1 MKKALWI
8 AGGIAVVIG
17 IVVAVA
23 WPSRWEILSE
33 QLESSAMSEPFVGI
47 TNNGAIEPDLF
58 EIRQT
63 GVSAAPMVDA
73 ARAFLASLTDT
84 QRTSVQFPVDDPE
97 WRKWMNPHFYIR
109 QGVAF
114 LDMDDSQRAAAFE
127 MMGAGLSVKG
137 FTLARDIMKLNTT
150 LAELNDN
157 DFEEYGEWRYW
168 ITIMGEPSYDQPW
181 GWQLDGHHLI
191 INYFVLGDQVVM
203 TPLFVGSEPVIATSG
218 KYQGVAILQ
227 DEQRLGLEVMRSL
240 TDAQVAEAVLESQK
254 TGNNNLAEFFKDN
267 VIIDYAGT
275 SVANFSREQQRKL
288 MDLVSLY
295 IGNMDVGH
303 AQNRMQMLAAHLDET
318 YFAWVGG
325 LEDDSVYYY
334 RVHSP
339 VLLIEFD
346 HQKPI
351 GLRHLTDSTLP
362 QRDHVHAVV
371 RTPNGNDYGKDLLRQ
386 HLERYPHVGTAAT

>member
-33 QLESSAMSEPFVGI
+33 QLESSAMAEPFVGI
-47 TNNGAIEPDLF
+47 TNNGAIEPHLF
-58 EIRQT
+58 EIQQT
-63 GVSAAPMVDA
+63 GVSTAPMADA
-73 ARAFLASLTDT
+73 ARSFLASLTDT
-84 QRTSVQFPVDDPE
+84 QRMSVQFPVDDPE

-127 MMGAGLSVKG
+127 MMQAGLSVKG

-150 LAELNDN
+150 LAELNDH

-203 TPLFVGSEPVIATSG
+203 TPLFVGSEPVIATLG

-254 TGNNNLAEFFKDN
+254 TENNNLAEFFKDN

-275 SVANFSREQQRKL
+275 SVADFSREQQRKL
-288 MDLVSLY
+288 MDLVALY
-295 IGNMDVGH
+295 IGNTDVGH

-346 HQKPI
+346 HQKPV

-386 HLERYPHVGTAAT
+386 HLERYPHRSG

>member
-8 AGGIAVVIG
+8 AGGIAVVIA

-33 QLESSAMSEPFVGI
+33 QLESSAMAEPFVGI
-47 TNNGAIEPDLF
+47 TNNGAIEPHLF

-63 GVSAAPMVDA
+63 GVSTAPMADA
-73 ARAFLASLTDT
+73 ARSFLASLTDT
-84 QRTSVQFPVDDPE
+84 QRMSVQFPVDDPE

-127 MMGAGLSVKG
+127 MMQAGLSVKG

-203 TPLFVGSEPVIATSG
+203 TPLFVGSEPVIATLG

-240 TDAQVAEAVLESQK
+240 TDVQVAEAVLESQK
-254 TGNNNLAEFFKDN
+254 TENNNLAEFFKDN
-267 VIIDYAGT
+267 VIVDYAGT
-275 SVANFSREQQRKL
+275 SVADFSREQQRKL
-288 MDLVSLY
+288 MDLVALY
-295 IGNMDVGH
+295 IGNTDVGH
-303 AQNRMQMLAAHLDET
+303 AQNRMQMLAAHLDGT

-346 HQKPI
+346 HQKPV

-386 HLERYPHVGTAAT
+386 HLERYPHLGG

>member
-8 AGGIAVVIG
+8 AGGIVAVVAS
-17 IVVAVA
+17 VVAVA

-33 QLESSAMSEPFVGI
+33 QLESSAMAEPFVGI
-47 TNNGAIEPDLF
+47 TNNGAIEPNLF

-63 GVSAAPMVDA
+63 GVSTAPMADA
-73 ARAFLASLTDT
+73 ARSFLASLTGT
-84 QRTSVQFPVDDPE
+84 QRKSVQFPVDDPE

-127 MMGAGLSVKG
+127 MMQAGLSVKG

-168 ITIMGEPSYDQPW
+168 ITIMGEPSYSEPW

-203 TPLFVGSEPVIATSG
+203 TPLFVGSEPVIATLG

-227 DEQRLGLEVMRSL
+227 DEQQLGLEVMRSL

-254 TGNNNLAEFFKDN
+254 TENNNLAEFFKDN
-267 VIIDYAGT
+267 VIVDYAGT

-288 MDLVSLY
+288 MDLVGLY
-295 IGNMDVGH
+295 IGNTDVGH

-346 HQKPI
+346 HQKPV

-386 HLERYPHVGTAAT
+386 HLERYPHLGG

>member
-33 QLESSAMSEPFVGI
+33 QLESSALSEPFVGI
-47 TNNGAIEPDLF
+47 TNNGAIEPHLF

-63 GVSAAPMVDA
+63 GVSTAPMADA
-73 ARAFLASLTDT
+73 ARSFLASLTDT
-84 QRTSVQFPVDDPE
+84 QRMSVQFPVDDPE

-127 MMGAGLSVKG
+127 MMQAGLSVKG

-203 TPLFVGSEPVIATSG
+203 TPLFVGSEPVIATLG

-254 TGNNNLAEFFKDN
+254 TENNNLAEFFKDN
-267 VIIDYAGT
+267 VIVDYAGT
-275 SVANFSREQQRKL
+275 PVANFSREQQRKL
-288 MDLVSLY
+288 MDLVALY
-295 IGNMDVGH
+295 IGNTDVGH

-346 HQKPI
+346 HQKPV

-386 HLERYPHVGTAAT
+386 HLERYPHRSG